1 MCYMF
6 QWCFK
11 TLLSVV
17 ILNKILMHR
26 QCSIRDFPGGS
37 IVKNPLANAG
47 DMGSTPGSGI
57 SPGEGNGNS
66 SILAWEIPW
75 REEPSGL
82 HSMWFDEVHAFL
94 FNKNTNKKVT
104 ISRLGLDL

>member
-1 MCYMF
+1 MRYMF

-57 SPGEGNGNS
+57 SPGEGNTPVFLPGKFHGERS
-66 SILAWEIPW
+66 LVGYTPC
-75 REEPSGL
+75 GL
-82 HSMWFDEVHAFL
+82 MKSML
-94 FNKNTNKKVT
+94 CYLTKIQTKK
-104 ISRLGLDL
+104 SPFPF